1 MPKKSIRKS
10 KVKSRKP
17 PCKYGYSL
25 RKGYTYTR
33 KSTGK
38 KIKVKSTCIKEKGRK
53 GPARGGPKKSRVIKI
68 THPGSL
74 SDLGYSLSKT
84 ASERDLALDKIY
96 KKFGYSTSI
105 KKLNA
110 LAVLFMNTNPKY
122 YSKLQRDMNY
132 IRKISQ

>member
-1 MPKKSIRKS
+1 MPVKSIKKS
-10 KVKSRKP
+10 KVKSRK

-38 KIKVKSTCIKEKGRK
+38 KIKVKSTCVKEKGRK

-68 THPGSL
+68 KHPGSL
-74 SDLGYSLSKT
+74 SELGYSLSKKS
-84 ASERDLALDKIY
+84 SERDSALEKIY
-96 KKFGYSTSI
+96 KKYGYSLSI

-122 YSKLQRDMNY
+122 YRKLQRDMNY
-132 IRKISQ
+132 IRKIAK

>member
-1 MPKKSIRKS
+1 MLK
-10 KVKSRKP
+10 KSRKP

-25 RKGYTYTR
+25 RKGYTYT

-53 GPARGGPKKSRVIKI
+53 GPARGGLKKSRVIKI
-68 THPGSL
+68 SHPGSL
-74 SDLGYSLSKT
+74 SSLGYSLSKT
-84 ASERDLALDKIY
+84 SSQRDLALNKIY
-96 KKFGYSTSI
+96 KKFGYSSSI

-122 YSKLQRDMNY
+122 YTKLQRDMNY

>member
-1 MPKKSIRKS
+1 MLK
-10 KVKSRKP
+10 KSRKP

-25 RKGYTYTR
+25 RKGYTYT

-38 KIKVKSTCIKEKGRK
+38 KVKVKSTCIKEKGRK
-53 GPARGGPKKSRVIKI
+53 GPARGGLKKSVIKI
-68 THPGSL
+68 SHPGSL
-74 SDLGYSLSKT
+74 SSLGYSLSKT
-84 ASERDLALDKIY
+84 ASERDLVLNKIY
-96 KKFGYSTSI
+96 KKFGYSSSI

-122 YSKLQRDMNY
+122 YTKLQRDMNY

>member
-1 MPKKSIRKS
+1 MLK
-10 KVKSRKP
+10 KSRKP
-17 PCKYGYSL
+17 LCKYGFSL

-53 GPARGGPKKSRVIKI
+53 GPARGGSKKSRVIKI
-68 THPGSL
+68 KHPGSL
-74 SDLGYSLSKT
+74 SELGYSLSKS
-84 ASERDLALDKIY
+84 ASERDFALDKIY
-96 KKFGYSTSI
+96 KKFGYSSSI

-122 YSKLQRDMNY
+122 YNKLQRDMNY
-132 IRKISQ
+132 IRKISE